1 MPRRATARKP
11 ARTGRTPSSAPPG
24 EDARRRLEAA
34 ALESFAHTGFHG
46 TTTRD
51 IAAEAG
57 MSPAALYVHYKS
69 KEETLY
75 GISRVGHERILAIVE
90 EAIASAEEPAAQL
103 TAFMRT
109 FVLHHLHRTTEARV
123 LNYELASLS
132 PEHLSEVA
140 ELRRR
145 LQGHVREML
154 ERGVEAGVFD
164 TSNVRMSTVALLSLG
179 IDLSRWYH
187 PDGEWSP
194 EEVADHYCEVAL
206 RIAGVGPAGFS
217 PR

>member
-1 MPRRATARKP
+1 MTRRTTARKP
-11 ARTGRTPSSAPPG
+11 GRPGRTPSSAPPG
-24 EDARRRLEAA
+24 EDARKRLEAA

-75 GISRVGHERILAIVE
+75 GIARAGHERILRIVLDAIV
-90 EAIASAEEPAAQL
+90 SADDPVRQL
-103 TAFMRT
+103 SAFMRA

-123 LNYELASLS
+123 LNYELHALSL
-132 PEHLSEVA
+132 EHLAEVS
-140 ELRRR
+140 ELRRD
-145 LQGHVREML
+145 LQHHVREML
-154 ERGVEAGVFD
+154 ERGMEAGVFH
-164 TSNVRMSTVALLSLG
+164 TSNARMSTVALLSLG

-187 PDGEWSP
+187 QDGEWSP
-194 EEVADHYCEVAL
+194 DEVADHYCEVAL
-206 RIAGVGPAGFS
+206 RIAGVDPADVS